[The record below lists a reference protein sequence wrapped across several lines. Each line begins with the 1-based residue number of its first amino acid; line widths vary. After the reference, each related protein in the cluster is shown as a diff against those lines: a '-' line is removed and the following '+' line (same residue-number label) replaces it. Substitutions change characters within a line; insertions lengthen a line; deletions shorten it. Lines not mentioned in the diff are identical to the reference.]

1 MLQMEEKYVGLKT
14 CPSCKELQN
23 SIREQ
28 CTNCGH
34 DFTKVHTVSDNKQRH
49 GCLTAWLIYMI
60 IGNSISSLI
69 YLINPGMFQLDA
81 SEGIFVLLAFLGTL
95 NVMCA
100 IALLQWKRWGFY
112 GFCGTAVIS
121 CFINISL
128 GLGIVSV
135 IGALIAVGALFGML
149 NIGQERKAWPRLK

>member
-1 MLQMEEKYVGLKT
+1 MAEKYVGLKS

-23 SIREQ
+23 SIREE

-34 DFTKVHTVSDNKQRH
+34 DFTKVLTVSDNKQRH
-49 GCLTAWLIYMI
+49 GCLTAWLIFMS
-60 IGNSISSLI
+60 IGNSISALI
-69 YLINPGMFQLDA
+69 YLIDPGMVQVDA
-81 SEGIFVLLAFLGTL
+81 SEGTFLLLAFLGAF

-121 CFINISL
+121 CFINVSL

-135 IGALIAVGALFGML
+135 IFALIAVGALFGML
-149 NIGQERKAWPRLK
+149 NIGQERKAWPKLE

>member
-1 MLQMEEKYVGLKT
+1 MAEKYVGLKT

-23 SIREQ
+23 SIREE

-34 DFTKVHTVSDNKQRH
+34 DFTKVLTVSNDKQRH

-60 IGNSISSLI
+60 IGNSISTLI
-69 YLINPGMFQLDA
+69 WLIDPGIFQLDA
-81 SEGIFVLLAFLGTL
+81 SEGTFVLLAFLGAL

-112 GFCGTAVIS
+112 GFCGTSIIS
-121 CFINISL
+121 CFINVSL
-128 GLGIVSV
+128 GFGIVS
-135 IGALIAVGALFGML
+135 LLLSLFAVGALFGML
-149 NIGQERKAWPRLK
+149 NIGQERKAWPRLE